1 MLSGLVILNQ
11 ANFSVAVQNHPCK
24 FTIRSPDCEVF
35 SEVRF
40 SLQYEGQ
47 QIPLQFMD
55 HENCIC
61 NNGIKDFME
70 VKLEKMV
77 TNRRQDLGN
86 F

>member
-1 MLSGLVILNQ
+1 M
-11 ANFSVAVQNHPCK
+11 
-24 FTIRSPDCEVF
+24 SPDCEVF

-77 TNRRQDLGN
+77 TKSCRQDLGN
-86 F
+86 SFKKIQNLTLLLSVRRWSTSAKIR